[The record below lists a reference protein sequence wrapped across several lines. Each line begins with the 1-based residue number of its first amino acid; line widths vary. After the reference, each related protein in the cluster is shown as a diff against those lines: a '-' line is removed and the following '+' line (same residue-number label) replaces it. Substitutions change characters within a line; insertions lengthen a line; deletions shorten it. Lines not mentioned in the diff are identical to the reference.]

1 MLAQVLSGASS
12 ETLICRLGIRR
23 RRGSATLRRA
33 RLGPAASGASAAGQN
48 HRQGRTRSHD
58 REPGPQAGQG
68 RRLSRRTA
76 GRQFLGGVV
85 CALASGSSG
94 AERCREEIRGP
105 GAVSR
110 RRHPGHGRSGSR
122 LSGRDSESLS
132 GRADGRRHLPAV
144 GCQRAARDIFRRPP
158 GHRRL
163 ALCRSAQRKGA
174 RGVLEPTG
182 PMRTYL
188 RWLQV
193 AALSL
198 AVAIA
203 AAFFARLLLSPAT
216 GEIMVLASARQP
228 DRIGASTVELH
239 SASGWLRLG
248 DFNATGV
255 PAAPGTATLVGA
267 KAPIGT
273 YDAIRLGGR
282 SFPATISV
290 RKTALETVLV
300 AVSQGLPA
308 AGGVMPEGRVS
319 ASGST
324 SSPAR

>member
-1 MLAQVLSGASS
+1 
-12 ETLICRLGIRR
+12 
-23 RRGSATLRRA
+23 
-33 RLGPAASGASAAGQN
+33 
-48 HRQGRTRSHD
+48 
-58 REPGPQAGQG
+58 
-68 RRLSRRTA
+68 
-76 GRQFLGGVV
+76 
-85 CALASGSSG
+85 
-94 AERCREEIRGP
+94 
-105 GAVSR
+105 
-110 RRHPGHGRSGSR
+110 
-122 LSGRDSESLS
+122 
-132 GRADGRRHLPAV
+132 
-144 GCQRAARDIFRRPP
+144 
-158 GHRRL
+158 
-163 ALCRSAQRKGA
+163 
-174 RGVLEPTG
+174 
-182 PMRTYL
+182 MRTYL

-216 GEIMVLASARQP
+216 GEIVVLASARQP

-282 SFPATISV
+282 SFRPPSRSGRRPSKPCWSRSAKAC
-290 RKTALETVLV
+290 RRRGAF
-300 AVSQGLPA
+300 
-308 AGGVMPEGRVS
+308 MPEGRVS